1 MQLTSVSNFLQGLAT
16 YGSHWTMLAL
26 ILGFACAHSGLAYLR
41 PWGEARI
48 GSRLYRV
55 FFALVSISLALL
67 LLIYFFN
74 HRYDGVILWNLQA
87 LAGIHTTVVILSAIS
102 FFFLYPATF
111 NLLEIAAIQKP
122 EIHLFETGIT
132 RITRHPQMVGQVI
145 WCVAHSLW
153 IGSSFMVVASV
164 GLIAYHLFAVW
175 HGDHRLE
182 RKYGQSFRELKAR
195 TSVIPGLAILQK
207 RQQLR
212 PQEFFRWAYLG
223 VFSFVLI
230 LYAFH
235 TQMVSA
241 ASRVAW

>member
-1 MQLTSVSNFLQGLAT
+1 MQFTLSGNLLQGIAP
-16 YGSHWTMLAL
+16 YGSHGTMLVL
-26 ILGFACAHSGLAYLR
+26 ILGFACAHSGFAYLR
-41 PWGEARI
+41 PWGEEWM
-48 GSRLYRV
+48 GTRLYRL
-55 FFALVSISLALL
+55 FFACVSLPLALL

-74 HRYDGVILWNLQA
+74 HRYDGIILWNLQA
-87 LAGIHTTVVILSAIS
+87 LPGIHTTVLLLSALS

-122 EIHLFETGIT
+122 ELHLFETGIT

-153 IGSSFMVVASV
+153 IGSSFMVVTSV

-212 PQEFFRWAYLG
+212 PREFFRWAYLG